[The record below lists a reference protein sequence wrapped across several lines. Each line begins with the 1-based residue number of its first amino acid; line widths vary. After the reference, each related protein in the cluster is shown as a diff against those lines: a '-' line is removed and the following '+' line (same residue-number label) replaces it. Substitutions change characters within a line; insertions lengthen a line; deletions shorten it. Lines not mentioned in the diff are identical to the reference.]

1 MSKKAI
7 IIPVIILAIAA
18 VLVFTISGKW
28 TTWEG
33 GGSEQRT
40 DDAYLHADLTPLST
54 RISGTVKKV
63 DVQDYQRVTAGQTLI
78 ELDDDDYRANV
89 AQAEAALAGSHAS
102 YANNQAAKLIQDAKV
117 QDAET
122 TVQQAAAAVTA
133 AQASVASV
141 EPELTRAGLEQ
152 KRQAALLAVK
162 ASTPQQNEQATA
174 NADYYAGILANS
186 QAGLKRAEAA
196 YASSQAGLMAAKQ
209 QRAALNTQDASYLA
223 DIKAKEDAIVV
234 AKVNLGYT
242 RITAPVDG
250 SVGERHV
257 QLGQLV
263 TAGQQTI
270 DLVPGEPWVQANF
283 KETQLTHMRTG
294 DVADVRVDTFPG
306 TVLHG
311 KVVEISP
318 ASGSQFALLP
328 PDNATGNFTKVVQRI
343 PVKIVL
349 DPGHPL
355 QGLLRP
361 GFSVEVTVHT
371 SGNRSGEQTP

>member
-1 MSKKAI
+1 MLKKAI

-18 VLVFTISGKW
+18 VLLFTISGKW

-63 DVQDYQRVTAGQTLI
+63 DVQDYQPVTAGQTLI
-78 ELDDDDYRANV
+78 ELDDADYQANV

-117 QDAET
+117 QNAET
-122 TVQQAAAAVTA
+122 SVQQAAATVA
-133 AQASVASV
+133 AAKASITSV
-141 EPELTRAGLEQ
+141 EPELTRAALEE

-174 NADYYAGILANS
+174 DAARYTGVLASS
-186 QAGLKRAEAA
+186 QADLQRAEAV
-196 YASSQAGLMAAKQ
+196 YSSSQAGLEAEKR
-209 QRAALNTQDASYLA
+209 QRAALNTQDASYMA
-223 DIKAKEDAIVV
+223 DIKAKQDAIVV

-257 QLGQLV
+257 QVGQLV

-270 DLVPGEPWVQANF
+270 DLVPGEPWVLANF
-283 KETQLTHMRTG
+283 KETQLTRMRVG
-294 DVADVRVDTFPG
+294 DVADIRVDTFPG

-311 KVVEISP
+311 KVVQISP

-371 SGNRSGEQTP
+371 SDRSTEQAR

>member
-33 GGSEQRT
+33 GGSEQNT
-40 DDAYLHADLTPLST
+40 DDAYVRADLTPLST
-54 RISGTVKKV
+54 RVSGTVKKV
-63 DVQDYQRVTAGQTLI
+63 DVQDYQQVTAGQTLI
-78 ELDDDDYRANV
+78 ELDDADYQANV
-89 AQAEAALAGSHAS
+89 AQAEAALAGSHAN
-102 YANNQAAKLIQDAKV
+102 YANNQAAKFIQDAKV

-122 TVQQAAAAVTA
+122 TVQQAAATITA

-141 EPELTRAGLEQ
+141 EPVLTRASLEQ
-152 KRQAALLAVK
+152 KRQAALLAEK

-174 NADYYAGILANS
+174 DAARYAGVLANS
-186 QAGLKRAEAA
+186 QADLKKAEAV
-196 YASSQAGLMAAKQ
+196 YSSSQAGLEAAKR
-209 QRAALNTQDASYLA
+209 QRQALNTQDAVYLA
-223 DIKAKEDAIVV
+223 DIKAKQDAIVV

-242 RITAPVDG
+242 RITAPVNG

-257 QLGQLV
+257 QVGQLV
-263 TAGQQTI
+263 TPGQQTI
-270 DLVPGEPWVQANF
+270 DLVPGEPWIQANF
-283 KETQLTHMRTG
+283 KETQLTHMRAG

-311 KVVEISP
+311 KVIEISP

-328 PDNATGNFTKVVQRI
+328 PDNATGNYTKVVQRI

-349 DPGHPL
+349 DQGHPL

-361 GFSVEVTVHT
+361 GFSVVVTVHT
-371 SGNRSGEQTP
+371 SGNRSGDQQP